1 MQKAKSRR
9 IPRRSALIYSHLEV
23 ETESKLDFVKSRV
36 ASRADR
42 AIVRGVAIA
51 VLVRGSQ
58 EIYRQKAP

>member
-1 MQKAKSRR
+1 MQKAKSRQ
-9 IPRRSALIYSHLEV
+9 IPGRSTLIYSHLEV

-42 AIVRGVAIA
+42 AIVRGVAIV